1 VLRLFIILNLLILNL
16 LACKGGYASCK
27 KKIIDSN
34 AVLSKTLQIPVQK
47 HKRLVFSETTPH
59 NYKIYKSDPYLGLY
73 LVEDKKGFRYPFRLN
88 MRYPSGLAVINRTSA
103 QEGRIVKNQ
112 IGLNHFAQF
121 NGAVFAPALLLN
133 SCCSLE
139 GIVTPRGI
147 IQKEY
152 IDRFLKVKKVTYSD
166 IGIRVKNN
174 KGVVVT
180 ARDPFMKNNP
190 FQVGDCILYMD
201 GRKVRRASKLMRDIL
216 FSKIGSKH
224 KVKIKRG
231 SKILTITVRSQ
242 NRQSGGYKSDTFL
255 EQYGLHFDKDLRVIK
270 IEKKAEKYQL
280 LVGDKL
286 LQVNGVKVT
295 NQQEV
300 MDNISNFKDY
310 ASLLFERRNFQF
322 FVNVN

>member
-1 VLRLFIILNLLILNL
+1 MLRLFIILNILILNL

-27 KKIIDSN
+27 QKIIDSN
-34 AVLSKTLQIPVQK
+34 AVLSKTLQIPIEK
-47 HKRLVFSETTPH
+47 HKRLIFSATTP
-59 NYKIYKSDPYLGLY
+59 NNCKILKSDPYLGLY

-88 MRYPSGLAVINRTSA
+88 MRYPSGLAVINRAFA
-103 QEGRIVKNQ
+103 QEGKIVKNQ
-112 IGLNHFAQF
+112 IGLNNFAQF

-147 IQKEY
+147 IQKAY

-166 IGIRVKNN
+166 IGIRVKND

-201 GRKVRRASKLMRDIL
+201 GRKVRRASRLMRDIL

-231 SKILTITVRSQ
+231 TKVLTITVHSQ

-270 IEKKAEKYQL
+270 IEKKAQKYKL
-280 LVGDKL
+280 LVGDRL

-300 MDNISNFKDY
+300 LDNISNFKDY